1 LRCAFGVSTLLAT
14 NFFEAEPHFRG
25 GTQCGYTSAGQS
37 GMLIQGRRC
46 ERRAVVSDTEV
57 GSNGMYFGILVSQ
70 VRSAEERG
78 TPLGDMMSPDAKR
91 QRRFAVFWR
100 SIKGV
105 FA

>member
-1 LRCAFGVSTLLAT
+1 
-14 NFFEAEPHFRG
+14 
-25 GTQCGYTSAGQS
+25 
-37 GMLIQGRRC
+37 MLIQGRRC